1 MQGQLLKG
9 RYQILQP
16 LGQGGFGQTYL
27 AADTQRPNHPQWV
40 VKHLQV
46 KAAFPGVLAKAQQLF
61 AQEVKT
67 REFCRLAFC

>member
-27 AADTQRPNHPQWV
+27 AADTQRPNHPQCV

-46 KAAFPGVLAKAQQLF
+46 L
-61 AQEVKT
+61 
-67 REFCRLAFC
+67 CRLLFGHNC